1 MCANICKMSKENKKI
16 GIVGPGRVG
25 SWIADKYLEKGY
37 TVYTYDKNKSA
48 VDRAC
53 DKGAIACHSPKEVAE
68 RADIIIETTSNDI
81 SAREVWL
88 GSQGILAGSAP
99 GKTGIACSTLSV
111 AFIDELGAKCDEAQ
125 LPFFDIPL
133 AFSSKD
139 SELLCGLLCGGTEE
153 ALRGIRPTL
162 QVFAHDITY
171 FGSRGHGIRCKLIYN
186 YMQAVHL
193 TAFGQAM
200 KIARDQ
206 HMDIQMVGVT
216 LAKRIGGRHTE
227 GAWANY
233 QSDDEGGNL
242 SVQQITKDL
251 TYAKEMAANVDADLL
266 DAVLVVYK
274 RAVAKNLSQKAWTAI
289 IKLD

>member
-1 MCANICKMSKENKKI
+1 MLPYRKMSKENKKI
-16 GIVGPGRVG
+16 GVVGTGRVG

-37 TVYTYDKNKSA
+37 AVYVYDKKKSA
-48 VDRAC
+48 VDRLC
-53 DKGAIACHSPKEVAE
+53 DKGAIACRSPKEVAE
-68 RADIIIETTSNDI
+68 RADIILETTSNDI

-88 GSQGILAGSAP
+88 GNQGIIAGSAP
-99 GKTGIACSTLSV
+99 GKTGIASSTLSV
-111 AFIDELGAKCDEAQ
+111 ALVDELRAKCDEAQ
-125 LPFFDIPL
+125 FAFFDIPL
-133 AFSSKD
+133 AFGAKG

-153 ALRGIRPTL
+153 ELREIRPTL

-171 FGSRGHGIRCKLIYN
+171 FGARGHGMRCKLIYN

-206 HMDIQMVGVT
+206 HMDIQMVGET
-216 LAKRIGGRHTE
+216 LAKKIGGRRTE

-242 SVQQITKDL
+242 SVEQITKDL

-266 DAVLVVYK
+266 DAVLAAYK
-274 RAVAKNLSQKAWTAI
+274 RAVAKDLSHKAWTII